1 MNKSLH
7 GVSRRRRGHRLRDP
21 DEHEVGVRHHDSPVE
36 KEDGELL
43 KCNPTWAVV
52 VAQVVERLSRVP
64 TFRLQICWAPG
75 LFSLSINQWSVLNQV
90 RHGGAMLNDVPK
102 IGLAVQLETKQ
113 T

>member
-36 KEDGELL
+36 KEDVELL
-43 KCNPTWAVV
+43 KCNPTWAEV
-52 VAQVVERLSRVP
+52 VAQVVERQSRIL

-75 LFSLSINQWSVLNQV
+75 IFSLSINQV
-90 RHGGAMLNDVPK
+90 RHGGAMLNDIPK
-102 IGLAVQLETKQ
+102 
-113 T
+113 

>member
-36 KEDGELL
+36 KKDVELL

-52 VAQVVERLSRVP
+52 VAQVVEWQSRVL
-64 TFRLQICWAPG
+64 TFRLRFCWAQAFF
-75 LFSLSINQWSVLNQV
+75 L
-90 RHGGAMLNDVPK
+90 
-102 IGLAVQLETKQ
+102 
-113 T
+113 